1 MPIENLEK
9 AKVILK
15 NHYDKQQKVV
25 DASGI
30 KEDILWV
37 KMKYAHSID
46 VFNIA
51 EYLIDN
57 DEELKK
63 LTEDQKLY
71 GKLSA
76 LLHDIGRA
84 YEVGETKEKVKPH
97 GYYGA
102 DVILKQIE
110 TETNPFILIPVKYHG
125 DLLAEEN
132 ARKDLENMENL
143 SNEDKEIIIKLLY
156 LVMDSD
162 KLANLALFKTVDE
175 WHFNFLNLEEEA
187 IISDECFNSFCN
199 RELVKTKDRKTVLD
213 KILLIICWAYDLE
226 YQASKTLLLK
236 EKHLEDYLK
245 MLNKYIEKFKYN
257 TSKEDLET
265 TYMQLERIKS
275 QLLQDNL
282 IY

>member
-57 DEELKK
+57 DEELQK

-71 GKLSA
+71 GKLAA

-102 DVILKQIE
+102 DVILKQVE

-132 ARKDLENMENL
+132 ARKDLENIENL

-162 KLANLALFKTVDE
+162 KLSNFKLFQQIDE
-175 WHFNFLNLEEEA
+175 GYFLSRKKELY
-187 IISDECFNSFCN
+187 ISDECYNHFIK
-199 RELVKTKDRKTVLD
+199 RELIKREDLKTIFDEFLYY
-213 KILLIICWAYDLE
+213 ISWFYDLNFK
-226 YQASKTLLLK
+226 ASKDLILK
-236 EKHLEDYLK
+236 NNLMKTFILKMQEKIELIKPTATSEQVKKIENQFKEIEKQMLED
-245 MLNKYIEKFKYN
+245 NI
-257 TSKEDLET
+257 
-265 TYMQLERIKS
+265 
-275 QLLQDNL
+275 

>member
-25 DASGI
+25 DTSGI

-71 GKLSA
+71 GKLAA

-84 YEVGETKEKVKPH
+84 YEVGEMKAKVKPH

-102 DVILKQIE
+102 DVVLRQLE
-110 TETNPFILIPVKYHG
+110 NETNPFILIPVKYHG

-132 ARKDLENMENL
+132 ARKDLENIENL

-162 KLANLALFKTVDE
+162 KLSNFKLFQQIDE
-175 WHFNFLNLEEEA
+175 GYFLTKKKELRFT
-187 IISDECFNSFCN
+187 DECYNKFIK
-199 RELVKTKDRKTVLD
+199 RELVKREIMETIFDEF
-213 KILLIICWAYDLE
+213 IFYIGWFYDLNFK
-226 YQASKTLLLK
+226 ASKDLILK
-236 EKHLEDYLK
+236 NNLMQTFIIKMQEKIDLIKPTATSEQVK
-245 MLNKYIEKFKYN
+245 KIESQFKEIEKQMLK
-257 TSKEDLET
+257 DG
-265 TYMQLERIKS
+265 I
-275 QLLQDNL
+275 

>member
-1 MPIENLEK
+1 MKDLYDGLKILDKHYTSQCELLEK
-9 AKVILK
+9 NCNIKDENWIKAK
-15 NHYDKQQKVV
+15 YQ
-25 DASGI
+25 
-30 KEDILWV
+30 
-37 KMKYAHSID
+37 HSID

-51 EYLIDN
+51 EYLIET
-57 DEELKK
+57 DEELQK

-84 YEVGETKEKVKPH
+84 YEVGEMKAKVKPH

-102 DVILKQIE
+102 DVILKQVE

-132 ARKDLENMENL
+132 ARKDLENIENL
-143 SNEDKEIIIKLLY
+143 SNEDKEIIIKLLR

-175 WHFNFLNLEEEA
+175 WHFNFLNLIEEA
-187 IISDECFNSFCN
+187 VISDECFESFCN
-199 RELVKTKDRKTVLD
+199 RELVKIKDRKTLLD

-226 YQASKTLLLK
+226 YQASKALLLK
-236 EKHLEDYLK
+236 ERHLEDYLK
-245 MLNKYIEKFKYN
+245 MFDKYIEKFKYN
-257 TSKEDLET
+257 TDKEDLET
-265 TYMQLERIKS
+265 TYIRLEKIKN